1 MNKGWMTFAVVAAAG
16 LVHAAMQP
24 IAGTNVVG
32 FVEIAAPAAKN
43 SIIAVP
49 FEACL
54 QAGVP
59 GKLGDLVSTYGLT
72 AHSSDPALADQLV
85 VLTVDNGSPAYYYYY
100 NDAEDGW
107 TAITTEQIMPNGS
120 KKTLTPPAA
129 SAFDVAR
136 GQGFW
141 IKRAAGSGS
150 TVYVQ
155 GQVSEAKQATSI
167 GEGLNLISYAALES
181 FDLNATKIQWTGAY
195 GVNGISNT
203 TDRIMVGNG
212 DGTYKTYYYYVK
224 KAGSSSYYDQFTNKW
239 VESTSTGPAL
249 PTANVPAG
257 QGFWYHRRGTGAF
270 TFRPDGE

>member
-32 FVEIAAPAAKN
+32 FVEIAAPAAEN
-43 SIIAVP
+43 TIIAVP

-85 VLTVDNGSPAYYYYY
+85 VLTVDGGSPAYYYYY
-100 NDAEDGW
+100 NDTEDGW
-107 TAITTEQIMPNGS
+107 TAITTEQIMPDGL
-120 KKTLTPPAA
+120 KKTLTPTAA

-141 IKRAAGSGS
+141 IKRVAGFGS
-150 TVYVQ
+150 AVYVQ
-155 GQVSEAKQATSI
+155 GQVSEAKQATTV
-167 GEGLNLISYAALES
+167 GEGLNLISYSAMQA
-181 FDLNATKIQWTGAY
+181 FTLNDSNIDWTGAY
-195 GVNGISNT
+195 GGTGNT
-203 TDRIMVGNG
+203 VTSDKILVSNG
-212 DGTYKTYYYYVK
+212 DGTYAEFYYFTKPDGWPV
-224 KAGSSSYYDQFTNKW
+224 AYDTLNNKW
-239 VESTSTGPAL
+239 ITKSYTVATGSVA
-249 PTANVPAG
+249 AG
-257 QGFWYHRRGTGAF
+257 KGFWFHRRGAGSF
-270 TFRPDGE
+270 TFKPDGE

>member
-32 FVEIAAPAAKN
+32 FVEIAAPAAEN
-43 SIIAVP
+43 TIIAVP

-85 VLTVDNGSPAYYYYY
+85 VLTVDEGSPAYYYYY
-100 NDAEDGW
+100 NNAEAGW
-107 TAITTEQIMPNGS
+107 TAIATEQEMPDGS

-141 IKRAAGSGS
+141 IKRVAGSGS
-150 TVYVQ
+150 AVYVQ
-155 GQVSEAKQATSI
+155 GQVSGAKQATSI
-167 GEGLNLISYAALES
+167 GEGLNLISYASLES
-181 FDLNATKIQWTGAY
+181 FDLNAINWTGAA
-195 GVNGISNT
+195 GAGGISAS
-203 TDRIMVGNG
+203 TDRILVSKG
-212 DGTYKTYYYYVK
+212 DG
-224 KAGSSSYYDQFTNKW
+224 SYYTTYHYYTGGSKTEFNGKW
-239 VESTSTGPAL
+239 VSTTGTIAL
-249 PTANVPAG
+249 PAANIPAG
-257 QGFWYHRRGTGAF
+257 QGFWYLRRSGNGAF
-270 TFRPDGE
+270 TFKPDGE

>member
-43 SIIAVP
+43 TIIAVP
-49 FEACL
+49 FEACM
-54 QAGVP
+54 QAGVS

-72 AHSSDPALADQLV
+72 SHSSDPALADHLV
-85 VLTVDNGSPAYYYYY
+85 VLTVDGGAPAYYYYY

-107 TAITTEQIMPNGS
+107 TAITTEQEMPDGS
-120 KKTLTPPAA
+120 KKTLTPTAA

-141 IKRAAGSGS
+141 IKRVAGSGS
-150 TVYVQ
+150 AVYVQ

-167 GEGLNLISYAALES
+167 GEGLNLISYASLES
-181 FDLNATKIQWTGAY
+181 FDLNAIDWAGATGAN
-195 GVNGISNT
+195 GVSAS
-203 TDRIMVGNG
+203 TDRILVSKG
-212 DGTYKTYYYYVK
+212 DG
-224 KAGSSSYYDQFTNKW
+224 SYYTTYHYYTGGSRTEFNGKW
-239 VESTSTGPAL
+239 VSTTGTIAL
-249 PTANVPAG
+249 PAANIPAG
-257 QGFWYHRRGTGAF
+257 QGFWYLRRSGNGTF
-270 TFRPDGE
+270 TFKPDGE

>member
-1 MNKGWMTFAVVAAAG
+1 MNKGWMIFAVVAVAG

-32 FVEIAAPAAKN
+32 LVEISAPVAKN
-43 SIIAVP
+43 TIIAVP
-49 FEACL
+49 FEACM
-54 QAGVP
+54 QTGVS
-59 GKLGDLVSTYGLT
+59 GKLSDLVSTYGLT
-72 AHSSDPALADQLV
+72 AHSSNPALADQLV
-85 VLTVDNGSPAYYYYY
+85 VLTTFEGSPVYYYYY
-100 NDAEDGW
+100 NDTEDGW
-107 TAITTEQIMPNGS
+107 TAINTEQIMPDGS

-141 IKRAAGSGS
+141 IKRVAGTGS
-150 TVYVQ
+150 SVYVQ
-155 GQVSEAKQATSI
+155 GQVSGAKQATTI
-167 GEGLNLISYAALES
+167 GEGLNLIGYGALQS
-181 FDLNATKIQWTGAY
+181 FDINSVNWTGAY

-212 DGTYKTYYYYVK
+212 DGTYTTYFYYVK
-224 KAGSSSYYDQFTNKW
+224 KVGSSSYYDQFTNKW
-239 VESTSTGPAL
+239 VKSTATGPAL

>member
-1 MNKGWMTFAVVAAAG
+1 MTFAVVAAAG

-43 SIIAVP
+43 TIIAVP
-49 FEACL
+49 FEACM
-54 QAGVP
+54 QAGVS

-72 AHSSDPALADQLV
+72 GHSSDAALADQLV
-85 VLTVDNGSPAYYYYY
+85 VLTVDGGSPAYYYYY

-107 TAITTEQIMPNGS
+107 TAITTEQIMPDGS

-155 GQVSEAKQATSI
+155 GQVSETKQATAI

-181 FDLNATKIQWTGAY
+181 FDLNAIDWSGAA
-195 GVNGISNT
+195 GASGISAS
-203 TDRIMVGNG
+203 TDRILVSKGR
-212 DGTYKTYYYYVK
+212 
-224 KAGSSSYYDQFTNKW
+224 FLLHH
-239 VESTSTGPAL
+239 L
-249 PTANVPAG
+249 PLL
-257 QGFWYHRRGTGAF
+257 HRRLQDRVQRQVGLDDGDHRAACRQHSSRPGLLVLAS
-270 TFRPDGE
+270 FRQRSVHVQARRRISLKGHEG